1 MKTSLEDESVQRIFR
16 NSAWKYFTVHAGQR
30 LKLFQFYITIS
41 TAMLAAASL
50 LVRID
55 EPGGF
60 LLLAILGSFAALV
73 SFIFWKLDLR
83 TRTLVKQGEEALRI
97 LDNLHEIPNLQGP
110 SPLKLFEREEYLV
123 KKKANS
129 SPIMGHYS
137 CSRCFEWPSWLWVFW
152 GSWPSYMASHL
163 SLPQMT
169 QAMEC

>member
-1 MKTSLEDESVQRIFR
+1 M
-16 NSAWKYFTVHAGQR
+16 
-30 LKLFQFYITIS
+30 
-41 TAMLAAASL
+41 
-50 LVRID
+50 
-55 EPGGF
+55 
-60 LLLAILGSFAALV
+60 LAILGSFAALV

-137 CSRCFEWPSWLWVFW
+137 HSRCFEWPSWLWVFW